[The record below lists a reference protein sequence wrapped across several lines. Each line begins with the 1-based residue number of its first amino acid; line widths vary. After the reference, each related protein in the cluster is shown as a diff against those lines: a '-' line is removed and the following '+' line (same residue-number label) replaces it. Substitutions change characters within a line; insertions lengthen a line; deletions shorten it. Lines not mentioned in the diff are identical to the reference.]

1 MEAEIESFIRHLAVE
16 RGLSENYQLSTQRSL
31 SEFADWCAKRKQIS
45 RAREVGLPLIS
56 EYLAERKRSGLA
68 AASIKL
74 IVVALKIFFRFAV
87 AQGFAVKDPTD
98 SLGLPRIERY
108 LPETLNEL
116 EVEQLLQSVD
126 VKAPLGLRDRA
137 MLELLYA
144 SGLRISELAGAKLEN
159 LDLEEGVIRITG
171 KGSKTRLVPV
181 GRKACAAIRDYLTQE
196 RPRLVRQR
204 SGSEIFLSARGSRLT
219 TARIWQIVK
228 AIARRSGLEANVYPH
243 LLRHSFATHLL
254 GNGADL
260 RIIQE
265 MLGHAD
271 ISTTQVYT
279 HVDQHRLKAVHHRFH
294 PRA

>member
-1 MEAEIESFIRHLAVE
+1 MEQAIDSFIRFLAVE

-31 SEFADWCAKRKQIS
+31 SEFAHWCVAKKRIDNP
-45 RAREVGLPLIS
+45 RAMTLPLIS
-56 EYLAERKRSGLA
+56 EYLADRKRSGLSA
-68 AASIKL
+68 SSIKL
-74 IVVALKIFFRFAV
+74 IVVALKIFFRFLSAKGMV
-87 AQGFAVKDPTD
+87 EHDPVEA
-98 SLGLPRIERY
+98 LALPRIERY

-116 EVEQLLQSVD
+116 QVEQFLEKID
-126 VKAPLGLRDRA
+126 IKAPHGLRDRA
-137 MLELLYA
+137 MIELLYA
-144 SGLRISELAGAKLEN
+144 SGLRISELANSRLEN
-159 LDLEEGVIRITG
+159 FNFEDRIVRVTG
-171 KGSKTRLVPV
+171 KGNKTRLVPV
-181 GRKACAAIRDYLTQE
+181 GRKACEALAAYLSTE
-196 RPRLVRQR
+196 RPKLVKRR
-204 SGSEIFLSARGSRLT
+204 TSSEIFLSARGTKLT

-228 AIARRSGLEANVYPH
+228 KHARHAGLEKNIYPH

-279 HVDQHRLKAVHHRFH
+279 HVDQQRLKAVHRRFH

>member
-1 MEAEIESFIRHLAVE
+1 MEQAIDSFIRFLAVE

-31 SEFADWCAKRKQIS
+31 SEFAQWCVAKKKIDNL
-45 RAREVGLPLIS
+45 RAVTLPLIS
-56 EYLAERKRSGLA
+56 EYLADRKRSGLA
-68 AASIKL
+68 ASSIKL
-74 IVVALKIFFRFAV
+74 IVVALKIFFRFLSAKGMV
-87 AQGFAVKDPTD
+87 ERDPAEA
-98 SLGLPRIERY
+98 LALPRIERY

-116 EVEQLLQSVD
+116 QVEQFLEKID
-126 VKAPLGLRDRA
+126 TKAPHGLRDRA
-137 MLELLYA
+137 MIELLYA
-144 SGLRISELAGAKLEN
+144 SGLRISELANSRLEN
-159 LDLEEGVIRITG
+159 FNFEDRIVRVTG
-171 KGSKTRLVPV
+171 KGNKTRLVPV
-181 GRKACAAIRDYLTQE
+181 GRKACEALAAYLSTE
-196 RPRLVRQR
+196 RPKLVKRR
-204 SGSEIFLSARGSRLT
+204 SSSEIFLSERGSKLT

-228 AIARRSGLEANVYPH
+228 KHAQHAGLQTNIYPH

-279 HVDQHRLKAVHHRFH
+279 HVDQQRLKAVHRQFH

>member
-1 MEAEIESFIRHLAVE
+1 MEEAIGSFVRYLAVE

-31 SEFADWCAKRKQIS
+31 NEFARWCQTKHKIDNP
-45 RAREVGLPLIS
+45 REVTLSILS
-56 EYLAERKRSGLA
+56 EYLAERKRAGLA

-74 IVVALKIFFRFAV
+74 VIVALKIFFRFLA
-87 AQGFAVKDPTD
+87 GKRLIERDPAEAL
-98 SLGLPRIERY
+98 SLPRIERY

-116 EVEQLLQSVD
+116 QVEQLIESVD
-126 VKAPLGLRDRA
+126 EKVPLGPRDRA
-137 MLELLYA
+137 ILELLYA
-144 SGLRISELAGAKLEN
+144 SGLRISELAGARLEDFN
-159 LDLEEGVIRITG
+159 PAEGILRVTG
-171 KGSKTRLVPV
+171 KGNKTRLVPV
-181 GRKACAAIRDYLTQE
+181 GRKACEALAAYLSRE
-196 RPRLVRQR
+196 RPKLVKRR
-204 SGSEIFLSARGSRLT
+204 TGSEIFISSRGTKLT
-219 TARIWQIVK
+219 TTRIWQIVK
-228 AIARRSGLEANVYPH
+228 DVSRRAGLAQNVYPH

-279 HVDQHRLKAVHHRFH
+279 HVDQQRLKAIHRQFH